1 MKALIDARR
10 SVVHLAPTASSH
22 RLARFTIVLRNA
34 RRRTVRVRVVLAR
47 GCLRR
52 IPRGTP
58 LRVETPCAT
67 TRATNVT
74 RTNTCTLIR
83 RRRTVVCDETTVARQ
98 RERVGARVLRATP
111 SAPVKITPI
120 TLGDRRTQRRARGVI
135 ETGRTSAA
143 SRASC

>member
-83 RRRTVVCDETTVARQ
+83 RRRAVVRNEAASARQ
-98 RERVGARVLRATP
+98 REWVGARVLRATP
-111 SAPVKITPI
+111 RAPVKITPI
-120 TLGDRRTQRRARGVI
+120 TLGD
-135 ETGRTSAA
+135 
-143 SRASC
+143 